1 MAIAMILAAWIA
13 IVLFGIEKKKI
24 VGQPLEERQATALRG
39 ICAVEI
45 MIGHIGLYTGN
56 EILYPNRKAGVLF
69 VGVFL
74 LLSGYGVAYSVEHKK
89 DYLQHFIRKKILKLI
104 LPAYLVYFL
113 YEVFKVLFIQNVN
126 WDILINMVLVRK
138 WGDGKLKSRL
148 WDIKFVT
155 IKSSKRR
162 MTFMDDDNRI
172 KLADL
177 ISKLPQEAVDALYK
191 AAASLLGTA
200 SNKDNPACPYCG
212 GHHVVKNGHKCGK
225 QEYLCRQCG
234 KTFVSTTHTLM
245 AHSHQ
250 PKQVWEAVLMD
261 TLAGDAIDYSA
272 KQLEVSHDCVFYMRH
287 KILLGLH
294 GLLEETGV
302 CLGGVSELDET
313 FVLDSYK
320 GGSLPE
326 DAARPARRHGAKAQ
340 KRGISDEYVCICT
353 GVERKGDA
361 IAGSINRAKPSSR
374 ELGKMFKGHIKEGTL
389 VLCDGLKSYLAL
401 EKDTGCS
408 VKDVTEER
416 SGKFFNLNT
425 VNNFHSFIKSRYK
438 FYRGVATKYLNRYN
452 DLFSI
457 AYRQAREKAGQLC
470 NQLLEV
476 SSINRNYTNRD
487 VKMRGL
493 LDI

>member
-1 MAIAMILAAWIA
+1 
-13 IVLFGIEKKKI
+13 
-24 VGQPLEERQATALRG
+24 
-39 ICAVEI
+39 
-45 MIGHIGLYTGN
+45 
-56 EILYPNRKAGVLF
+56 
-69 VGVFL
+69 
-74 LLSGYGVAYSVEHKK
+74 
-89 DYLQHFIRKKILKLI
+89 
-104 LPAYLVYFL
+104 
-113 YEVFKVLFIQNVN
+113 
-126 WDILINMVLVRK
+126 
-138 WGDGKLKSRL
+138 
-148 WDIKFVT
+148 
-155 IKSSKRR
+155 

-408 VKDVTEER
+408 VKDVTKER

>member
-1 MAIAMILAAWIA
+1 MYR
-13 IVLFGIEKKKI
+13 
-24 VGQPLEERQATALRG
+24 VGYIDDEPTQFENYKRALRRR
-39 ICAVEI
+39 CDE
-45 MIGHIGLYTGN
+45 L
-56 EILYPNRKAGVLF
+56 ELVLI
-69 VGVFL
+69 
-74 LLSGYGVAYSVEHKK
+74 EDCETK
-89 DYLQHFIRKKILKLI
+89 R
-104 LPAYLVYFL
+104 
-113 YEVFKVLFIQNVN
+113 
-126 WDILINMVLVRK
+126 DILNKIYEKQIDVLLIDYKMVQNYGFNGTTLINYINDSMRDIQCFIMTGVDPGQITDGLVAERDKYSKNILVLVRK

-272 KQLEVSHDCVFYMRH
+272 KQLEISHDCVFYMRH

>member
-1 MAIAMILAAWIA
+1 
-13 IVLFGIEKKKI
+13 
-24 VGQPLEERQATALRG
+24 
-39 ICAVEI
+39 
-45 MIGHIGLYTGN
+45 
-56 EILYPNRKAGVLF
+56 
-69 VGVFL
+69 
-74 LLSGYGVAYSVEHKK
+74 
-89 DYLQHFIRKKILKLI
+89 
-104 LPAYLVYFL
+104 
-113 YEVFKVLFIQNVN
+113 
-126 WDILINMVLVRK
+126 
-138 WGDGKLKSRL
+138 
-148 WDIKFVT
+148 
-155 IKSSKRR
+155 
-162 MTFMDDDNRI
+162 MDDDNRI

-320 GGSLPE
+320 GGLP
-326 DAARPARRHGAKAQ
+326 AGGCRPPGTQARCESP
-340 KRGISDEYVCICT
+340 
-353 GVERKGDA
+353 
-361 IAGSINRAKPSSR
+361 
-374 ELGKMFKGHIKEGTL
+374 KEGHFGRVCLHLYRRGTQRGRHSWEHQPCKTL
-389 VLCDGLKSYLAL
+389 IQG
-401 EKDTGCS
+401 
-408 VKDVTEER
+408 
-416 SGKFFNLNT
+416 
-425 VNNFHSFIKSRYK
+425 
-438 FYRGVATKYLNRYN
+438 
-452 DLFSI
+452 
-457 AYRQAREKAGQLC
+457 AGE
-470 NQLLEV
+470 NV
-476 SSINRNYTNRD
+476 
-487 VKMRGL
+487 
-493 LDI
+493 

>member
-1 MAIAMILAAWIA
+1 MD
-13 IVLFGIEKKKI
+13 
-24 VGQPLEERQATALRG
+24 LR
-39 ICAVEI
+39 E
-45 MIGHIGLYTGN
+45 
-56 EILYPNRKAGVLF
+56 
-69 VGVFL
+69 
-74 LLSGYGVAYSVEHKK
+74 
-89 DYLQHFIRKKILKLI
+89 
-104 LPAYLVYFL
+104 
-113 YEVFKVLFIQNVN
+113 
-126 WDILINMVLVRK
+126 VLVRK

-408 VKDVTEER
+408 VKDVTKER
-416 SGKFFNLNT
+416 SRKFFNLNT

>member
-1 MAIAMILAAWIA
+1 MTAF
-13 IVLFGIEKKKI
+13 VLTGENLTKRYL
-24 VGQPLEERQATALRG
+24 PLGAPSSPWLSN
-39 ICAVEI
+39 
-45 MIGHIGLYTGN
+45 L
-56 EILYPNRKAGVLF
+56 
-69 VGVFL
+69 VF
-74 LLSGYGVAYSVEHKK
+74 
-89 DYLQHFIRKKILKLI
+89 
-104 LPAYLVYFL
+104 
-113 YEVFKVLFIQNVN
+113 QNV
-126 WDILINMVLVRK
+126 DFQILNLLKDKVLVRK

-401 EKDTGCS
+401 EKDTRCS
-408 VKDVTEER
+408 VKDVTKER

>member
-1 MAIAMILAAWIA
+1 MGSNAKSGSAAKITLEKFDD
-13 IVLFGIEKKKI
+13 LFG
-24 VGQPLEERQATALRG
+24 GSAAQG
-39 ICAVEI
+39 
-45 MIGHIGLYTGN
+45 
-56 EILYPNRKAGVLF
+56 
-69 VGVFL
+69 
-74 LLSGYGVAYSVEHKK
+74 SGAEQIIK
-89 DYLQHFIRKKILKLI
+89 
-104 LPAYLVYFL
+104 
-113 YEVFKVLFIQNVN
+113 
-126 WDILINMVLVRK
+126 VLVRK

-408 VKDVTEER
+408 VKDVTKER

>member
-1 MAIAMILAAWIA
+1 MSKRKYINALAKHFCNSLHIASHDLKKCIWLWVIYIKHIIIQKKYEPKEPFFKSFKDNNQYTQICCNTELKLTDNSYDLIFFEWA
-13 IVLFGIEKKKI
+13 KKI
-24 VGQPLEERQATALRG
+24 SRQPL
-39 ICAVEI
+39 
-45 MIGHIGLYTGN
+45 
-56 EILYPNRKAGVLF
+56 LF
-69 VGVFL
+69 FQRFPDKEYNYNFSGQEAFL
-74 LLSGYGVAYSVEHKK
+74 SK
-89 DYLQHFIRKKILKLI
+89 
-104 LPAYLVYFL
+104 
-113 YEVFKVLFIQNVN
+113 
-126 WDILINMVLVRK
+126 VLVRK

-272 KQLEVSHDCVFYMRH
+272 KQLEISHDCVFYMRH

-408 VKDVTEER
+408 VKDVTKER